1 MPESRDRLSR
11 PVDVA
16 GIFTQRRSNSFGV
29 LVDEP
34 VVARTLIGSPPML
47 QTTTATPTTAAV
59 LGTPVGFGAAR
70 EDGGGVRRESL
81 VSPRAGTWRRE
92 STPMSGT
99 ARRGWGRGRGRNR
112 TTQLPSWYP
121 RTPLRDVT
129 AITRAI
135 ERRRALL
142 RESGSGLEMGSPTAQ
157 DLGVFASPSAAPL
170 EQNRNDAATS
180 PYTAVRSTKLFPP
193 SVSSVGK
200 VPKIL
205 RGIANQTTGDDSD
218 CLTPQKKLLNSID
231 KVEKVVMEELQKLRR
246 TPTAKRAER
255 EKRVRTLMTM
265 R

>member
-16 GIFTQRRSNSFGV
+16 GIFSQRRANSLGV

-34 VVARTLIGSPPML
+34 ELGPTVIGPPTL
-47 QTTTATPTTAAV
+47 QTTTTTTTD
-59 LGTPVGFGAAR
+59 LGTTTGFGATR
-70 EDGGGVRRESL
+70 EGGGLRRDSFGT
-81 VSPRAGTWRRE
+81 PRAGPWRRE
-92 STPMSGT
+92 STPMTGT
-99 ARRGWGRGRGRNR
+99 SRRGWGRGRNR
-112 TTQLPSWYP
+112 HTLLPSWYP
-121 RTPLRDVT
+121 RTPLRDIT
-129 AITRAI
+129 AIVRAI
-135 ERRRALL
+135 ERRRASL
-142 RESGSGLEMGSPTAQ
+142 RDAAGSGLEIGSPTPQ
-157 DLGVFASPSAAPL
+157 ELGSFASSSVDVAPL
-170 EQNRNDAATS
+170 DYNL
-180 PYTAVRSTKLFPP
+180 YTTTPRSVVRRKPCPP

-205 RGIANQTTGDDSD
+205 LGIANQTTGESD

-231 KVEKVVMEELQKLRR
+231 TVEKVVMEELHKLKR